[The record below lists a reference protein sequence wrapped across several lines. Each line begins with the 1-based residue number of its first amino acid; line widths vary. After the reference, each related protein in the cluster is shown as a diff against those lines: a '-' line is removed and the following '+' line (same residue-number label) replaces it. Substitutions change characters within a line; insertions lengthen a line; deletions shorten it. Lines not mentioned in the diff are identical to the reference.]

1 MKTANYIT
9 SSCRYCRYYQSE
21 GRRGGMCDQL
31 GVPVQGEWKACVLAS
46 HPFSTPWDAIE
57 DVMRLENS
65 LALDC
70 SEKNP
75 ASPAGL
81 PLEMGRRSSHG

>member
-1 MKTANYIT
+1 
-9 SSCRYCRYYQSE
+9 
-21 GRRGGMCDQL
+21 MCDQL

-65 LALDC
+65 LALDY
-70 SEKNP
+70 SEKNS

-81 PLEMGRRSSHG
+81 AMETGNRASHSHG